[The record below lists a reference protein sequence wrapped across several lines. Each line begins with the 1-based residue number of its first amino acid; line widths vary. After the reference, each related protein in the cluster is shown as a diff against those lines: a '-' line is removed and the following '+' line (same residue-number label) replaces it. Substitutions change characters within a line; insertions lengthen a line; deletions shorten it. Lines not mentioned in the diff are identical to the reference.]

1 MGTLLSVIVAVY
13 NVKPYIAE
21 CISSICRQTYRNME
35 IILVDDG
42 STDGSGDICEEYA
55 AKDQRIHVIHQKN
68 KGLSGARNAALD
80 VMQGD
85 YMTIVDGDDYVL
97 PDAFAHAIRVMEEN
111 TLDRCGF
118 GSFRGGKGGAGSGK
132 ISLSLENEH
141 ADRLRDCFIHER
153 AINWGSVYKSAL
165 WEGVRYPVGHVHED
179 SAVAHY
185 IIDRIQR
192 EGFIDKQYYYY
203 RKTPTGICQTSV
215 VKPWTRYDYILAC
228 EDRLKYAMRKDM
240 CVPQVRANV
249 IKAVL
254 SYLTAFYGTDAAQ
267 DADYEAAVNLLREQ
281 RRLPYDG
288 GLLNGKYKVYLA
300 CFDRMDFIHKAGA
313 KLSVWSKGIRGL
325 VVH

>member
-1 MGTLLSVIVAVY
+1 
-13 NVKPYIAE
+13 
-21 CISSICRQTYRNME
+21 
-35 IILVDDG
+35 
-42 STDGSGDICEEYA
+42 
-55 AKDQRIHVIHQKN
+55 
-68 KGLSGARNAALD
+68 
-80 VMQGD
+80 
-85 YMTIVDGDDYVL
+85 MTIVDGDDYVL

-141 ADRLRDCFIHER
+141 TDRLRDCFIHER
-153 AINWGSVYKSAL
+153 AITWGSVYKSAL

-215 VKPWTRYDYILAC
+215 VKPRTRYDYILAC

-254 SYLTAFYGTDAAQ
+254 SYLTAFYGADATK

-300 CFDRMDFIHKAGA
+300 CFDRMDFIHKTGA

-325 VVH
+325 VVHW